1 MVRGYCTS
9 LLNSFTAL
17 FGSGLDEDFDFDGDL
32 ETLDQ
37 KSVQGT

>member
-17 FGSGLDEDFDFDGDL
+17 FGSGLDEDFDGDL